1 VRWSPDSKGL
11 DYIDGRSGVDNIW
24 EQPLMGGTPKQLT
37 KFTTREAIVDF
48 TWSADSSALLLIR
61 ERGSSDVVLITY
73 FR

>member
-24 EQPLMGGTPKQLT
+24 EQPLMGGAPKQLT